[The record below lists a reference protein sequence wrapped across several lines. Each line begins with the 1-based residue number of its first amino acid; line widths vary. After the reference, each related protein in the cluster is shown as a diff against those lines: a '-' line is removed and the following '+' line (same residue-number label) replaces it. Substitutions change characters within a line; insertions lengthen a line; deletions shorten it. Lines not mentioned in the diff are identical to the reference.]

1 MSNAIL
7 QKLKKYFVKTQ
18 IHQNRHAS
26 PKCFQLL
33 FDIDPL
39 GYQHS
44 GRQIHIE
51 CRYRIVHKF
60 LETKVGRLES

>member
-1 MSNAIL
+1 MIQNNNA
-7 QKLKKYFVKTQ
+7 
-18 IHQNRHAS
+18 S
-26 PKCFQLL
+26 SKCLQLL

-44 GRQIHIE
+44 VRQIHIE

-60 LETKVGRLES
+60 LETKVGRLASRVGKNIPIIVFVEY